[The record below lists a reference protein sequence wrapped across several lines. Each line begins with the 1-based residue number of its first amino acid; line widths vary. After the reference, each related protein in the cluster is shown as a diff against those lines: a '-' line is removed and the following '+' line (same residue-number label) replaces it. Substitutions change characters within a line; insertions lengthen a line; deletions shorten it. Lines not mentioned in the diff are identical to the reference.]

1 MKFLWDLANKKGAGW
16 IEFDEDFLS
25 MLSEEEVEFP
35 EKIQGENQLS
45 KFLDE
50 NETTKNFLLNYF
62 RKMLTSS
69 YGV

>member
-1 MKFLWDLANKKGAGW
+1 MFLWDLANKKGAGW

-25 MLSEEEVEFP
+25 MLKEEGLEFP

-50 NETTKNFLLNYF
+50 NEKTKDFLLNYF
-62 RKMLTSS
+62 KKMLTSS